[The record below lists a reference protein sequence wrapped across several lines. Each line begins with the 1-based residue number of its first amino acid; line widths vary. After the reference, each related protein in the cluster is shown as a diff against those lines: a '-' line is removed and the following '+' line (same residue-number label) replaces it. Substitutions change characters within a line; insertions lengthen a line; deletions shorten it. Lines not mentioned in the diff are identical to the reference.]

1 MYSSCIKSIEFYV
14 PHNKVY
20 NDPESK
26 LTQKI
31 GIYSRHIAR
40 EDEFASDLACEAA
53 KKLFDSNVCK
63 PEEIEFLLY
72 CTQSPDHYLPTTAC
86 LIQHRIG
93 LPTSCGALDINLGC
107 SGYVYSL
114 SLAKGLIET
123 GTVKSVLLITSDTYS
138 KYINPKD
145 HSVTELF
152 GDGAAATLITG
163 CERPQSSI
171 GPFEFGTDG
180 SGGENLI
187 VHAGGLRERPTVDSL
202 IENPDDRGN
211 IRSRANLYMNGYK
224 IFRFASIEVTSS
236 VRKFL
241 DQNNESISDYDYFVF
256 HQANEH
262 MIKALR
268 DKLEIPEDKFSI
280 QLRDYGNTVSSTLP
294 IALYHESHNGKII
307 RGDKLMLVGFGVGYS
322 WSVCSVIW

>member
-1 MYSSCIKSIEFYV
+1 MYSSYIKAIEFFV
-14 PHNKVY
+14 PHNKVL

-26 LTQKI
+26 LTSKV

-40 EDEFASDLACEAA
+40 EDELASDLACEAA
-53 KKLFDSNVCK
+53 KKLFDSKVCK
-63 PEEIEFLLY
+63 PEDIDFLLY

-93 LPTSCGALDINLGC
+93 LRTSCGALDINLGC

-123 GTVKSVLLITSDTYS
+123 GTVKNVLLITSDTYS

-145 HSVTELF
+145 YSVTEIF
-152 GDGAAATLITG
+152 GDGAAATLITR
-163 CERPQSSI
+163 CERSQSSI

-180 SGGENLI
+180 SGAENLI
-187 VHAGGLRERPTVDSL
+187 VHAGGMRERITNESIV
-202 IENPDDRGN
+202 EQPDEKGN

-224 IFRFASIEVTSS
+224 IFKFASKEVTSS

-241 DQNNESISDYDYFVF
+241 EQNNESIADYDYFVF

-262 MIKALR
+262 MMKALR
-268 DKLEIPEDKFSI
+268 DKLEIPEDKF
-280 QLRDYGNTVSSTLP
+280 
-294 IALYHESHNGKII
+294 
-307 RGDKLMLVGFGVGYS
+307 LM
-322 WSVCSVIW
+322 IH